1 MAAHNVLQKFE
12 LGAVQK
18 RKLVYI
24 ALSAI
29 EFAHFVLPNWGKDV
43 SVINHE
49 WYLLLYYKNILHISE
64 NIYY

>member
-1 MAAHNVLQKFE
+1 MVAHNVLQKFE
-12 LGAVQK
+12 LGAVEK

-49 WYLLLYYKNILHISE
+49 
-64 NIYY
+64 